1 MSIFLEKKDE
11 LNNAIDNLRDCF
23 YGFDFLTKEGLSV
36 LDIDSIDGL
45 KIIAVEDGELI
56 DYDDFVKKIRK
67 SLFSEDDD
75 IKKSNFDWDN
85 LSDNYYDVSE
95 KYESL
100 KLLQEQVEGDLTGDQ
115 ELDTVEIYDKESL
128 NDLFLDYLASN
139 NLIYEVHIDGETYF
153 LLNSELEKKM
163 GL

>member
-23 YGFDFLTKEGLSV
+23 DGFDFLTKEGLSV

>member
-11 LNNAIDNLRDCF
+11 LNNAIDNLRDF
-23 YGFDFLTKEGLSV
+23 FDGFDFLTKEGLSV